1 MSRSGLPQPTEVEL
15 RILNVLWERG
25 ACTVRE
31 VHDSLGEDRE
41 TQYATTVKMLLVML
55 DKGLVKRD
63 EEARPLVY
71 RAAVSREKTQKRMLG
86 DLLERLYA
94 GSAKT
99 LMMHAVAAK
108 KASPEELA
116 ELRRF
121 LDELEK
127 SS

>member
-1 MSRSGLPQPTEVEL
+1 MARAASPQPTDVEL

-31 VHDSLGEDRE
+31 VHDALGDDRE

-71 RAAVSREKTQKRMLG
+71 RAAVSREKTQKRMLS
-86 DLLERLYA
+86 DLLDRLYA

-108 KASPEELA
+108 KATPDELA
-116 ELRRF
+116 EVRRF